1 MTTNSWAGTPPYI
14 PMNRTSSLRTFALT
28 FTAFA
33 LAASACGSSPRD
45 TAPVTSF
52 AAQLPSKKSER
63 PTSKEAC
70 DACHGLW
77 DIHGIGDV
85 ETCICP
91 TSDAGKSCTD
101 GQQCEGACIVTDD
114 DFQVVESGNDP
125 KGYYVGRCADYDTT
139 FGCYRDVPPGT
150 LERGPHAVGDGIED
164 VCVD

>member
-1 MTTNSWAGTPPYI
+1 MKSTP
-14 PMNRTSSLRTFALT
+14 TLRPFAFL
-28 FTAFA
+28 FA
-33 LAASACGSSPRD
+33 AVVVSAAACGSGPQPTSSA
-45 TAPVTSF
+45 TALQ
-52 AAQLPSKKSER
+52 QLPSTKHER
-63 PTSKEAC
+63 PGTKEAC
-70 DACHGLW
+70 DACHGDW
-77 DIHGIGDV
+77 AIHGIGDT

-114 DFQVVESGNDP
+114 DFQVIESGDMP

-150 LERGPHAVGDGIED
+150 LERGPHVVGEGIED